1 MYCVPWFETSL
12 SLRLTVAYCLLI
24 CFTAMQAER
33 TGQLRRLN
41 PRFGRNFVLPPLTD
55 ENNAIQDAENREEHM
70 NEILNTIPGEA
81 DEMEPGMADG
91 TWRLPLENQLFKYFN
106 RPRRY

>member
-1 MYCVPWFETSL
+1 MDLKLFLLVGVCCV
-12 SLRLTVAYCLLI
+12 LRVSAEYKSK
-24 CFTAMQAER
+24 AMQAER